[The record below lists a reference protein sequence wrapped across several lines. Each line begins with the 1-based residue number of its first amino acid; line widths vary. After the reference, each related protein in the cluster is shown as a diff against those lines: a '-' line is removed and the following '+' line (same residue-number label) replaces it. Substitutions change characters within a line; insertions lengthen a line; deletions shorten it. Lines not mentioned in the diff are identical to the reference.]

1 MKNKGAI
8 IFLSVAITAICLF
21 SLSFTYM
28 SNKIDTEIAE
38 HGEAKVTQARAA
50 NESVDLDSLRKTSM
64 RAYRDSLWKKE
75 VYLGYTFQEVKQ
87 WSLNLG
93 LDLQG
98 GIHATLIVSPVEIL
112 KAMSDNS
119 QDEDFLAAIDEAKKA
134 QKTTQEKF
142 TKLFLN
148 AFQAR
153 KGKDKMAEIFV
164 NVDNKFEINPNSTDD
179 EIIKIINGEL
189 DDAIDRSLIVLRSRI
204 DKFGTASPIIQAVK
218 STGRIEVQLPGAD
231 DQENI
236 AYQLKAVAKLEFC
249 EVWSIDE
256 SYPFIQKINQYLIE
270 QGETEEGKDTPT
282 QATPGSDEEGLFAA
296 EGDTTVK
303 SEKTEDKLFA
313 DTETAEN
320 DKSATDSNAL
330 AQENFLKDNP
340 IFNYLQ
346 IDPQSGRIF
355 ARVQDYEKIEGLFKR
370 KAVQALLPEDM
381 TFAWA
386 DRSGV
391 GSDGGVVEIYVLKKG
406 EYAEAPLT
414 GEVIVDAY
422 SSMDDRGRPS
432 VGMDMNVEGAKK
444 WKKLTEDNIGKQV
457 AVTLDNVV
465 FSAPVVNTAIP
476 NGKSV
481 ISGSFDMEQTKVL
494 ARILKAGRLPAPMD
508 IERMVVVGPSL
519 GQAAID
525 RGLLSLVAGLVFVV
539 LFMVLYYNK
548 GGLVAD
554 IALLFNIFF
563 ILGLLAQ
570 KGVGAALTLPGIA
583 GIVLTMGMA
592 IDANVLIFERIRE
605 ELAAGKP
612 LRVAIDNGY
621 SRAFWSIFDS
631 NVTTLMIAL
640 ILAYFGSGLVKGFA
654 VTLGIGIVSSFFSA
668 VFITRLIIEF
678 LVKRNG
684 EKGISFD
691 TVISKKLFKNPHHD
705 FMGKR
710 KVAYLASGVVIIAG
724 LGLMFTQGLNLGVAF
739 QGGHSYI
746 VKFGGDVSATK
757 VKAELNKAFTDA
769 STEVKSFDGNDQIQI
784 TTSYMIT
791 SEVENADELV
801 KAKLM
806 EGLAPYNDL
815 KPEIVQTIVVG
826 PTIADDIKTTSLESI
841 IIALIGIFIYIVF
854 RFRKIGFGIGAFV
867 SLLHDILMVLSVFAI
882 ARALGFSFE
891 IDEVFIAAMLTIVGY
906 SINDT
911 VVVFDRV
918 REYMSGSTSKNTSKA
933 EMSIILNNSINGTL
947 SRTLMTSFTT
957 LLVVGILLVFGGEA
971 LRGFSFALFMGIFIG
986 TYSSVFIATP
996 LVLDVTT
1003 TDKKDEE

>member
-28 SNKIDTEIAE
+28 ANKIDSEIAE
-38 HGEAKVTQARAA
+38 HGDEQVAEARAA
-50 NESVDLDSLRKTSM
+50 NKNINLDSLRKTSM

-119 QDEDFLAAIDEAKKA
+119 QDEDFLAAIEEAKVA
-134 QKTTQEKF
+134 QKSTQEKF
-142 TKLFLN
+142 TTLFLN
-148 AFQAR
+148 AFQER
-153 KGKDKMAEIFV
+153 KGKDKMSEIFV
-164 NVDNKFEINPNSTDD
+164 NVDNKFEINPNSTDE
-179 EIIKIINGEL
+179 EIIEIIDKEL

-204 DKFGTASPIIQAVK
+204 DKFGTASPVIQAVK
-218 STGRIEVQLPGAD
+218 STGRIEVELPGAD

-236 AYQLKAVAKLEFC
+236 AYQLEAVAELEFC
-249 EVWSIDE
+249 EVWDIQE
-256 SYPFIQKINQYLIE
+256 SYPYIQKINQYLVE
-270 QGETEEGKDTPT
+270 QGETEEGKESPT
-282 QATPGSDEEGLFAA
+282 QATPGTDEEGLFAE

-303 SEKTEDKLFA
+303 EEKAAEQLFA
-313 DTETAEN
+313 DSETPEN
-320 DKSATDSNAL
+320 DTAATDSNAI

-355 ARVQDYEKIEGLFKR
+355 ARVQDYDKVEGLFNNKE
-370 KAVQALLPEDM
+370 VQALLPEDM
-381 TFAWA
+381 TFAWG

-391 GSDGGVVEIYVLKKG
+391 GADGGVVEIYVLKKG

-481 ISGSFDMEQTKVL
+481 ISGDFDMEETKTL

-525 RGLLSLVAGLVFVV
+525 RGLLSLVAGLVLVV
-539 LFMVLYYNK
+539 LFMVLYYSK

-612 LRVAIDNGY
+612 LKIAIDNGY
-621 SRAFWSIFDS
+621 SRAFSTIFDS
-631 NVTTLMIAL
+631 NITTLMIAL

-668 VFITRLIIEF
+668 VFITRLIVEY
-678 LVKRNG
+678 LVKGKG
-684 EKGISFD
+684 EKGITFE
-691 TVISKKLFKNPHHD
+691 TAISRKLFKKPHHD

-710 KVAYLASGVVIIAG
+710 KIAYIASGVVIIAG

-746 VKFGGDVSATK
+746 VKFGGEVSATK
-757 VKAELNKAFTDA
+757 VKTELNNVFTDA
-769 STEVKSFDGNDQIQI
+769 STEVKSFDGNDQIQV
-784 TTSYMIT
+784 TTSYMIN
-791 SEVENADELV
+791 SEEANADELV
-801 KAKLM
+801 KTKLM
-806 EGLAPYNDL
+806 EGLAPYNEL
-815 KPEIVQTIVVG
+815 KPEVVQTIVVG

-841 IIALIGIFIYIVF
+841 IIALVCIFIYIVF
-854 RFRKIGFGIGAFV
+854 RFRKIGFGIGAFLA
-867 SLLHDILMVLSVFAI
+867 LLHDIFMVFSVFAI

-918 REYMSGSTSKNTSKA
+918 REFLVGTTKKNTSKA
-933 EMSIILNNSINGTL
+933 ELATIINDSINSTL
-947 SRTLMTSFTT
+947 SRTMMTSLTT
-957 LLVVGILLVFGGEA
+957 LLVVGILLIFGGDA
-971 LRGFSFALFMGIFIG
+971 LRGFSFALFMGILIG
-986 TYSSVFIATP
+986 TYSSIFIAAP

>member
-28 SNKIDTEIAE
+28 ANKIDTEIAE
-38 HGEAKVTQARAA
+38 HGEAKVTEARAT
-50 NESVDLDSLRKTSM
+50 NENINLDSLRKTSM

-119 QDEDFLAAIDEAKKA
+119 QDEDFLASIEEAKAA
-134 QKTTQEKF
+134 QKSTQEKF
-142 TKLFLN
+142 TTLFLN
-148 AFQAR
+148 AFQAK
-153 KGKDKMAEIFV
+153 KGKDKMSEIFV
-164 NVDNKFEINPNSTDD
+164 NVDNKFEINPNSTDE
-179 EIIKIINGEL
+179 EIIKIIDGEL

-204 DKFGTASPIIQAVK
+204 DKFGTASPVIQAVK
-218 STGRIEVQLPGAD
+218 STGRIEVELPGAD
-231 DQENI
+231 DEENI

-249 EVWSIDE
+249 EVWDIQE
-256 SYPFIQKINQYLIE
+256 SYPFIQKINQYLVE
-270 QGETEEGKDTPT
+270 QGETEEGKDKPT
-282 QATPGSDEEGLFAA
+282 QATPGTDEEGLFAA
-296 EGDTTVK
+296 EGDTTAK
-303 SEKTEDKLFA
+303 EENADDKLFA
-313 DTETAEN
+313 DSKDVKNDTA
-320 DKSATDSNAL
+320 ATDSNAL

-340 IFNYLQ
+340 IFNYIQ

-355 ARVQDYEKIEGLFKR
+355 ARVQDYDKIQGLFDNR
-370 KAVQALLPEDM
+370 AVQALLPEDM
-381 TFAWA
+381 TFAWG

-391 GSDGGVVEIYVLKKG
+391 GSEGGVVEIYVLKKG

-422 SSMDDRGRPS
+422 SSMDDKGRPS

-444 WKKLTEDNIGKQV
+444 WKRLTEANIGKQV

-465 FSAPVVNTAIP
+465 FSAPVVNSAIP
-476 NGKSV
+476 NGKSI
-481 ISGSFDMEQTKVL
+481 ISGNFDMEGTKTL

-525 RGLLSLVAGLVFVV
+525 RGLLSLIAGLVLVV
-539 LFMVLYYNK
+539 LFMVAYYSK

-612 LRVAIDNGY
+612 LKIAIDNGY
-621 SRAFWSIFDS
+621 SRAFWTIFDS
-631 NVTTLMIAL
+631 NVTTLMIAI

-668 VFITRLIIEF
+668 VFITRLVVEYM
-678 LVKRNG
+678 VKG
-684 EKGISFD
+684 KKEDSMSFE
-691 TVISKKLFKNPHHD
+691 TSISKGLFKNPQHD

-710 KVAYLASGVVIIAG
+710 KVAYLASGIVILAG

-746 VKFGGDVSATK
+746 VKFGGEVSATK
-757 VKAELNKAFTDA
+757 VKAELSNVFTDA

-784 TTSYMIT
+784 TTSYMIN
-791 SEVENADELV
+791 SEESNTDELV

-806 EGLAPYNDL
+806 EGLAPYNEL
-815 KPEIVQTIVVG
+815 KPEVVQTIVVG

-841 IIALIGIFIYIVF
+841 IIALICIFIYIVF
-854 RFRKIGFGIGAFV
+854 RFRKIGFGIGAFIA
-867 SLLHDILMVLSVFAI
+867 LLHDVLMVLSVFAI
-882 ARALGFSFE
+882 ARVFGFSFE
-891 IDEVFIAAMLTIVGY
+891 IDEVFIAALLTIVGY

-918 REYMSGSTSKNTSKA
+918 REFLVGTTKKNTSKA
-933 EMSIILNNSINGTL
+933 EMSSMLNDSINSTL
-947 SRTLMTSFTT
+947 SRTMMTSLTT
-957 LLVVGILLVFGGEA
+957 LLVVAILLIFGGEA
-971 LRGFSFALFMGIFIG
+971 LRGFSFALFMGILIG
-986 TYSSVFIATP
+986 SYSSIFIATRV
-996 LVLDVTT
+996 VLDVTT
-1003 TDKKDEE
+1003 TDKNDEE